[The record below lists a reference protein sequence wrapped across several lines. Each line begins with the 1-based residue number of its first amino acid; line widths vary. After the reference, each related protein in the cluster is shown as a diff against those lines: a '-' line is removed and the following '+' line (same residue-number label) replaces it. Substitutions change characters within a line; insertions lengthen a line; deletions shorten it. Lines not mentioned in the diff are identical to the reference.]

1 MAKGPDRYLTCEP
14 WRIVERGFD
23 PARSLCSES
32 VFSLANE
39 LMGVRGY
46 PEEGT
51 TAQSLVGSYFGGV
64 YELGKEGEP
73 GGYRGVVKQ
82 THFMVCAA
90 DFFRIRLFE
99 GENALVLDASARGF
113 ERTLDLRT
121 GLLSRSYSRPLA
133 GGGMLQVHIERLLG
147 MDDVHAACQC
157 VTLCADTDA
166 AVALELGI
174 DGGVKHRMTG
184 QCHWTVE
191 EQVAQGRRAAI
202 RLRTETTDQHV
213 SYAFEVETAA
223 ACAPVKWP
231 QGAAMRVKLSLEA
244 GKPVTVER
252 RIRNA
257 VDTEEPLGAFMAAD
271 MPGFEAL
278 LAHNRAHYDAF
289 WALSDVEIDGDEL
302 NQQGIRY
309 CVFQLHGTYRGL
321 DPRHNIGAK
330 GLTGE
335 AYNGHAFW
343 DSETYCL
350 PYYLLND
357 RAAAKNLLLFR
368 YHTLPQAMER
378 AGELDCEGACYPIAT
393 LSGREACTLWQH
405 ASLQM
410 QPSTA
415 VAYAIMEY
423 AQVTGDT
430 DFLYREG
437 IEMLV
442 AICRYIVSRGGWNA
456 DHTGFGFYGVM
467 GPDEFHMMVHHNFYT
482 NFMGKKTLEATLG
495 VLAQMENADAYVPAG
510 ERAAWKM
517 IAEKMILLRGDGGLI
532 EQHEGYFGLPH
543 VNVRDIP
550 VTDFPLYDHWS
561 YDRIYRTDMIKQPDV
576 LMAMFLYPE
585 DFTAEEKRINYDF
598 YEPRCIHESSL
609 SPSIHAI
616 LAQELGMDDQAF
628 DFFGFATRMDLDNY
642 NRNTCEGLHLTSIAA
657 AWVTIVYGFGGLRI
671 ANGRISLAPHLPKA
685 WRRYAFRFRVEDSV
699 VLAQVSE
706 DGCELSLLSG
716 GPVGVTLYGKAAV
729 VGKTEPRH
737 A

>member
-1 MAKGPDRYLTCEP
+1 MAKMADRYLDCEP
-14 WRIVERGFD
+14 WRVIERGFD

-39 LMGVRGY
+39 MMGVRGY

-51 TAQSLVGSYFGGV
+51 SARSLVGSYFAGV
-64 YELGKEGEP
+64 YEWGEDPGP
-73 GGYRGVVKQ
+73 GGYKGVVKR

-90 DFFRIRLFE
+90 DFFRIRLSE
-99 GENALVLDASARGF
+99 GERALLLDETVRDFERVLDM
-113 ERTLDLRT
+113 RT
-121 GLLSRSYSRPLA
+121 GLLSRAYSRPLEQ
-133 GGGMLQVHIERLLG
+133 GGTLHVRIERLLG
-147 MDDVHAACQC
+147 MEDEQTAGQR
-157 VTLCADTDA
+157 VTLCADRDA
-166 AVALELGI
+166 HVTLEMGV
-174 DGGVKHRMTG
+174 DGSVKHRATG
-184 QCHWTVE
+184 QCQWTAEETAVE
-191 EQVAQGRRAAI
+191 GKRASI
-202 RLRTETTDQHV
+202 RLHTETTNQHV
-213 SYAFEVETAA
+213 TYAFEVDAPA
-223 ACAPVKWP
+223 ACAPVEWDKGVALRMELDLP
-231 QGAAMRVKLSLEA
+231 A
-244 GKPVTVER
+244 GRSVAVER

-257 VDTEEPLGAFMAAD
+257 VDDPGSLVGFSLEHV
-271 MPGFEAL
+271 PGFDAL
-278 LAHNRAHYDAF
+278 LTQNERHYNAF
-289 WALSDVEIDGDEL
+289 WARSDVEIEGDAL

-309 CVFQLHGTYRGL
+309 CVFQLHQTYRGL
-321 DPRHNIGAK
+321 NPHHNVGAK

-357 RAAAKNLLLFR
+357 REAAKSLLLFR

-378 AGELDCEGACYPIAT
+378 AGELDCRGACYPVAT
-393 LSGREACTLWQH
+393 LNGREACTLWQH

-423 AQVTGDT
+423 AQVTGDMA
-430 DFLYREG
+430 FLHREG
-437 IEMLV
+437 IAMLV
-442 AICRYIVSRGGWNA
+442 QICRYIVSRGGWNA
-456 DHTGFGFYGVM
+456 DRTGFGFYGVM

-482 NFMGKKTLEATLG
+482 NFMCMKTLEATLS
-495 VLAQMENADAYVPAG
+495 VLEGMDN
-510 ERAAWKM
+510 
-517 IAEKMILLRGDGGLI
+517 AEKYASAEERKQWAVIASHMILLRGDDGLI

-543 VNVRDIP
+543 VNIHDIP

-576 LMAMFLYPE
+576 LMAMFLYPD

-616 LAQELGMDDQAF
+616 LAQELGRDDAAF

-642 NRNTCEGLHLTSIAA
+642 NRNTCDGLHLTSIAA

-671 ANGRISLAPHLPKA
+671 SQGRISLSPRLPKA
-685 WRRYAFRFRVEDSV
+685 WKRYVFRFCVEESV
-699 VLAQVSE
+699 VCAEVTE
-706 DGCELSLLSG
+706 AGCALSLLSG
-716 GPVGVTLYGKAAV
+716 KPVNLTMNGQPVRV
-729 VGKTEPRH
+729 V
-737 A
+737 